1 MTLAHHLADMVTAM
15 MTVVV
20 EEDDTEVVRTTEA
33 TAETIVT
40 VATAEIVTITPH
52 AESIAMLVTT
62 DTAVVVTTT
71 DVEVV
76 EDTLI
81 VMTEATVAPL
91 AMLRQQPPMVI
102 QLLVERLGNHTEVVS
117 ALLVNSH
124 DLVEH
129 NKGFGSA
136 VFFDAGALPPVHFIL
151 ICLHGPKLRAAENA
165 KSGVY
170 IFFDRS
176 SELSGHLMTFYGC

>member
-1 MTLAHHLADMVTAM
+1 MTLAHRLADMVIAT

-20 EEDDTEVVRTTEA
+20 EEDDTEVVRITEA

-40 VATAEIVTITPH
+40 VVTAETVTITPL
-52 AESIAMLVTT
+52 AEWIAMLVTT

-91 AMLRQQPPMVI
+91 AMLSQQPPMVI
-102 QLLVERLGNHTEVVS
+102 QLLVERLGNHTEVEATMMRDS
-117 ALLVNSH
+117 P
-124 DLVEH
+124 VE
-129 NKGFGSA
+129 NI
-136 VFFDAGALPPVHFIL
+136 D
-151 ICLHGPKLRAAENA
+151 C
-165 KSGVY
+165 
-170 IFFDRS
+170 
-176 SELSGHLMTFYGC
+176 

>member
-1 MTLAHHLADMVTAM
+1 MTLAHHLADMVIAT
-15 MTVVV
+15 MTVVA

-40 VATAEIVTITPH
+40 VVTAETVTITPL
-52 AESIAMLVTT
+52 AEWIAMLVTI

-91 AMLRQQPPMVI
+91 AMLSQQPPMVI
-102 QLLVERLGNHTEVVS
+102 QLLVERLGNHTEVEATTMRESPV
-117 ALLVNSH
+117 VN
-124 DLVEH
+124 
-129 NKGFGSA
+129 
-136 VFFDAGALPPVHFIL
+136 FD
-151 ICLHGPKLRAAENA
+151 C
-165 KSGVY
+165 
-170 IFFDRS
+170 
-176 SELSGHLMTFYGC
+176 